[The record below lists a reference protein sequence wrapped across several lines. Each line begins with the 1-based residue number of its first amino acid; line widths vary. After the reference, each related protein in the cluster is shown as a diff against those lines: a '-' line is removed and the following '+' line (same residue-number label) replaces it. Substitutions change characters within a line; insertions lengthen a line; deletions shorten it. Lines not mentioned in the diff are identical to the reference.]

1 MQTFLPYPSFYD
13 VAHTLDDKRL
23 GKQRVEGLQI
33 INVITTPNYVGGW
46 MNHPA
51 VNMWR
56 GYEDALKMYTNC
68 VIVEW
73 IRRGYQNTMQLYEIS
88 SPIVLPW
95 WLGDERVHSSHK
107 SNLLR
112 KYPEY
117 YSQFDWEVSAELPYF
132 WPVAG
137 HPKPAKATKTKR
149 GPLYASIK
157 GD

>member
-1 MQTFLPYPSFYD
+1 
-13 VAHTLDDKRL
+13 L

-33 INVITTPNYVGGW
+33 INVITAPNYVGGW

-68 VIVEW
+68 IIVEW

-95 WLGDERVHSSHK
+95 WLGDERVHTSHK

-117 YSQFDWEVSAELPYF
+117 YQQFEWNVPDDLPYF
-132 WPVAG
+132 WPIAG
-137 HPKPAKATKTKR
+137 HPKPAKAKHEVVHI
-149 GPLYASIK
+149 A
-157 GD
+157 

>member
-13 VAHTLDDKRL
+13 VAHALDDKRL

-33 INVITTPNYVGGW
+33 INVITTPNYIGGW

-56 GYEDALKMYTNC
+56 GYENALKMYTN
-68 VIVEW
+68 VIITEW
-73 IRRGYQNTMQLYEIS
+73 KRRGYQNTMQLYEVET
-88 SPIVLPW
+88 PVLLPW
-95 WLGDERVHSSHK
+95 WLGDEHFHNSHK

-112 KYPEY
+112 KFPEY
-117 YSQFDWEVSAELPYF
+117 YRQFGWGVPDDLPYY

-137 HPKPAKATKTKR
+137 HPKAAKLSKAKHEVVR
-149 GPLYASIK
+149 IS
-157 GD
+157 

>member
-13 VAHTLDDKRL
+13 VAQTLDDKRL

-33 INVITTPNYVGGW
+33 INVITTPNYIGGW

-56 GYEDALKMYTNC
+56 GYENALKMYTNA
-68 VIVEW
+68 IITEW
-73 IRRGYQNTMQLYEIS
+73 KRRGYQNTMQLYEVET
-88 SPIVLPW
+88 PVLLPW
-95 WLGDERVHSSHK
+95 WLGDERFHNSHK

-112 KYPEY
+112 KFPEY
-117 YSQFDWEVSAELPYF
+117 YRQFDWNVPDDLPYF

-137 HPKPAKATKTKR
+137 HSKPEKPTRAKREAVR
-149 GPLYASIK
+149 IS
-157 GD
+157 